1 MAEEIKNLVD
11 KILAYETG
19 EMEKGKVLAFF
30 QELVNTGLAWKL
42 QGSYG
47 RMAAR
52 LIETGEI
59 NQKSLT

>member
-1 MAEEIKNLVD
+1 MAGGIKNLLD
-11 KILAYETG
+11 KILAYENG
-19 EMEKGKVLAFF
+19 EMEKGEVLVFF

-47 RMAAR
+47 RMAVR